1 MSDSK
6 PGPVSDFS
14 LPDPA
19 RFAQNLAKLAEQAA
33 VLARTLSENPEARQQ
48 EAETQI
54 LPMAQVSKK
63 LGEV

>member
-1 MSDSK
+1 MSDTK
-6 PGPVSDFS
+6 PAPFADFS

-33 VLARTLSENPEARQQ
+33 VLAKTLSDNPEARQE

-54 LPMAQVSKK
+54 LPW
-63 LGEV
+63 LR